1 MLYFLS
7 GIVYN
12 ESRGDVNWISKRS
25 YLMLNFSTENTAFLI
40 YPMNEK
46 WNSSGAF
53 NPEIL
58 IQYENYLSRLIVKIL
73 EFSAMM
79 GYLI

>member
-46 WNSSGAF
+46 CNSSGAF